1 MISIF
6 QEDKLL
12 EFKIIKEE
20 LRRIV
25 PSGMNPDEFLLVG
38 ARYIKLW
45 QFLIFFD
52 DKYEGYFRT
61 TPVSLILALD
71 EEIIDSCFIPYT
83 HYLAIVTNLNNI
95 HVMKMDVHLQI
106 LKIEIPPLGFE
117 TEETAFLVSCLCPVE
132 NGYAISF

>member
-1 MISIF
+1 MNFFTSHCLIVAVGLRRDMPLVKIYKSGFNGVTLSHVHIPGGEIIDLCFLFETKNLLTLTKTNGGGSVISIF

-61 TPVSLILALD
+61 TPSL
-71 EEIIDSCFIPYT
+71 
-83 HYLAIVTNLNNI
+83 
-95 HVMKMDVHLQI
+95 
-106 LKIEIPPLGFE
+106 
-117 TEETAFLVSCLCPVE
+117 
-132 NGYAISF
+132 